1 MATATTPAGRKS
13 AKTRVG
19 KVTSAKMEKTIV
31 VSFDRLVK
39 HPLYKKYIKRT
50 KKYYAH
56 DGRSE
61 AKEGDTVE
69 IAECTRPLS
78 KSKRWRLVRII
89 ERAK

>member
-1 MATATTPAGRKS
+1 MAETPTKNRHN

-31 VSFDRLVK
+31 VSFDRMVK
-39 HPLYKKYIKRT
+39 HPFYKKYIKRT
-50 KKYYAH
+50 KKYVAH
-56 DGRSE
+56 DELRD

-69 IAECTRPLS
+69 IAEVTRPLS
-78 KSKRWRLVRII
+78 KTKRWRLKRVV